1 MHVPAS
7 RLLGRAFLATSAIL
21 AACGEAPSTTSPG
34 ELPFR
39 PSFAVGDLTN
49 DTPEFGKLKVCKLG
63 NVSGTFTVVAT
74 PVNGGTPSV
83 ANPSTVAPGECKVVA
98 EDSDGDGV
106 GANVTATEDPATDL
120 VSITGTQIIQP
131 GGIISPLVNPTN
143 GMNFFL
149 NIFHGYV
156 LTYTNTFVPPPPPP
170 PPPPGDE
177 GCTPGYWK
185 NHLTSW
191 ASSGYS
197 PAQTVGSVFTG
208 SLYDSSTLLEALKFG
223 GGSGVAGA
231 QRNLLRAAVAGLLN
245 AANPD
250 VEYTTSVSDLID
262 DVNAALAS
270 GDRDTILA
278 LAGEIDADNNLGCPI
293 N

>member
-1 MHVPAS
+1 VA
-7 RLLGRAFLATSAIL
+7 GCAD
-21 AACGEAPSTTSPG
+21 APDTTAPG
-34 ELPFR
+34 GLPLR
-39 PSFAVGDLTN
+39 PNFAVGD
-49 DTPEFGKLKVCKLG
+49 DTDNTPVLGVLKVCKLG
-63 NVSGTFTVVAT
+63 NVNGTFTVVAV
-74 PVNGGTPSV
+74 PDPDGSDGSV
-83 ANPSTVAPGECKVVA
+83 LNPAVIAPGDCTVVA
-98 EDSDGDGV
+98 TDSSLAGMGS
-106 GANVTATEDPATDL
+106 NVSATEDPATDL
-120 VSITGTQIIQP
+120 VSITGTLIVAG
-131 GGIISPLVNPTN
+131 GGISPIENPTN
-143 GMNFFL
+143 GMNLFL

-170 PPPPGDE
+170 PGEE

-185 NHLTSW
+185 NHADSW
-191 ASSGYS
+191 VPTGYS

-208 SLYDSSTLLEALKFG
+208 SLYDSSTLLEALNFG

-231 QRNLLRAAVAGLLN
+231 QRILLRAAVAGLLN

-250 VEYTTSVSDLID
+250 VEYTTSVADLID

-278 LAGEIDADNNLGCPI
+278 LAAEIDADNNLGCPL